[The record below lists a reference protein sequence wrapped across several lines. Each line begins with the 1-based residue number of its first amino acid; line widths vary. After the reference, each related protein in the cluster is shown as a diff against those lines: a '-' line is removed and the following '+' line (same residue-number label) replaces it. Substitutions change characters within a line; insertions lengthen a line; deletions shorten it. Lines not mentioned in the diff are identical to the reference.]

1 MNRFFFLIILF
12 GLASVASFGMLTNTF
27 DMMVQKLGVFHTAD
41 VGLTGCRCFDAVTGV
56 EIIPCDG
63 VVTSDQ
69 LCILKPSP

>member
-1 MNRFFFLIILF
+1 MNKFFFFMILF
-12 GLASVASFGMLTNTF
+12 GLASVASFGILSNDF
-27 DMMVQKLGVFHTAD
+27 EAIVQKLGIFHTAD

-69 LCILKPSP
+69 LCIPKPSP